1 MLEGASFRE
10 QWAVS
15 LGKEICQVPALQEQP
30 QGQEADSSSKGS
42 SEQTPEAIN
51 QRSTN

>member
-1 MLEGASFRE
+1 MLEGASFPE

-15 LGKEICQVPALQEQP
+15 LGKEICACVAGTA
-30 QGQEADSSSKGS
+30 QGQEAGSSSKGS

-51 QRSTN
+51 QQSTN